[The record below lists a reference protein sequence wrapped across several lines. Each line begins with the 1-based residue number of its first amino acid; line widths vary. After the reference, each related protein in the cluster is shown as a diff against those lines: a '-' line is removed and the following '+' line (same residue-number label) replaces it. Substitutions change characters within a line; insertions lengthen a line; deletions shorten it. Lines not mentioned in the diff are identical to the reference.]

1 MNPLE
6 RAARAKEL
14 LESNTFK
21 AVHAEVRSEIIS
33 ALESVAFDDIE
44 KQHEL
49 VLSLQLHRRNKTKL
63 ERWVEE
69 GKIEEKKAEQDSW
82 VEKIRQRYKRA

>member
-1 MNPLE
+1 MNEIE

-21 AVHAEVRSEIIS
+21 SVHAEVRNEIIG

-49 VLSLQLHRRNKTKL
+49 VLSLQLHRRLKTKL
-63 ERWVEE
+63 ERWVDD
-69 GKIEEKKAEQDSW
+69 GKLEEKKAEQDSW